1 MKLKKI
7 GDFFIIHFYLIF
19 LEEHMQI
26 MGILFTLIGFTVTL
40 LYLLSKE
47 KNLTGKDQ

>member
-1 MKLKKI
+1 
-7 GDFFIIHFYLIF
+7 
-19 LEEHMQI
+19 MQI
-26 MGILFTLIGFTVTL
+26 MGILFTFISFTITL